1 MIEKKILMMTFFFSK
16 EKKNSRLMKEYFR
29 STLIYAKKKVGRDV
43 QPFFNRLFSS
53 EFAEEKN
60 DVGRY
65 G

>member
-1 MIEKKILMMTFFFSK
+1 MTFFFSK
-16 EKKNSRLMKEYFR
+16 ENKNSRLMNEYFR
-29 STLIYAKKKVGRDV
+29 SELIYAKKKVGRDV
-43 QPFFNRLFSS
+43 QPFLNRLFSS

>member
-1 MIEKKILMMTFFFSK
+1 MKFFFSK
-16 EKKNSRLMKEYFR
+16 EKKISRLIKEYFR